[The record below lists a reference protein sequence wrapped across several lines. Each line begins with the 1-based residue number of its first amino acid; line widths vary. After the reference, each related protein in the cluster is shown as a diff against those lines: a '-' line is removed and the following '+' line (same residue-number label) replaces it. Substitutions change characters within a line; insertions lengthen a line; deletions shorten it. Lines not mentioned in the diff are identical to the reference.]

1 MSKALVTRHNNVPF
15 FDRDEFLTPF
25 DRLFDQFFESSF
37 PEVVQ
42 SVGVK
47 PFQGSAY
54 PKVNVYEH
62 DDKVN
67 VVAEIPGISKDN
79 IVIDVEDGVLTIKG
93 SKHGFEEDPDATV
106 IRKELKHS
114 AFERKF
120 TLGETLDGE
129 NIEASFKDGLLSIS
143 VPKLEPEKPKRTF
156 VKIS

>member
-1 MSKALVTRHNNVPF
+1 MSLVVTKQGYPTISREN
-15 FDRDEFLTPF
+15 FLTPF
-25 DRLFDQFFESSF
+25 DRMFDTLFENNF
-37 PEVVQ
+37 PDFM
-42 SVGVK
+42 SKVGVK
-47 PFQGSAY
+47 PFEGSAY

>member
-1 MSKALVTRHNNVPF
+1 MSLVVTKQGYPTISREN
-15 FDRDEFLTPF
+15 FLTPF
-25 DRLFDQFFESSF
+25 DRMFDTLFENNF
-37 PEVVQ
+37 PDFM
-42 SVGVK
+42 SKVGVK
-47 PFQGSAY
+47 PFEGSAY

-62 DDKVN
+62 EDKVN

-79 IVIDVEDGVLTIKG
+79 LIIDVEDGVLTIKG
-93 SKHGFEEDPDATV
+93 SKHGFEEDPDATI

-129 NIEASFKDGLLSIS
+129 NIEASFKDGLLSII